1 MQDLIYPNSSTRNTL
16 HLHEEP
22 VLGELMHGVF
32 RNLRRGWTESLAPFD
47 LTPHQWRTLSMVSRH
62 DDGCP
67 RLRDVADSLRITPRS
82 ATDVVD
88 QLEAKGL
95 ITRSPDPTDRRAI
108 LLALTAEGNELI
120 NKVSSVR
127 RDQSEEFFQ
136 VLSADEREQLS
147 SILRKLSA
155 S

>member
-1 MQDLIYPNSSTRNTL
+1 
-16 HLHEEP
+16 
-22 VLGELMHGVF
+22 
-32 RNLRRGWTESLAPFD
+32 
-47 LTPHQWRTLSMVSRH
+47 MVSRH

-95 ITRSPDPTDRRAI
+95 ISRSPDPTDRRAI

-120 NKVSSVR
+120 NKVGSVR